1 MAEVEYTTS
10 CAYIMQNIENLITGI
25 IVPLNELKVVKLFE
39 ILNLHSW
46 TFTQQ
51 TDHFGLSCREI

>member
-1 MAEVEYTTS
+1 MAEVEYTTF
-10 CAYIMQNIENLITGI
+10 CTYIMQNIENLSI
-25 IVPLNELKVVKLFE
+25 IVPLNELEGVKLFE

>member
-1 MAEVEYTTS
+1 MAEVEYTTF
-10 CAYIMQNIENLITGI
+10 CTYIMQNIENLII
-25 IVPLNELKVVKLFE
+25 IVPLNELKVVKVFE

-51 TDHFGLSCREI
+51 TDHFGLSCCEI

>member
-10 CAYIMQNIENLITGI
+10 CTYIMQNIENLII

-46 TFTQQ
+46 TFTKQ
-51 TDHFGLSCREI
+51 TDHFGPSCREI